1 MMSQWM
7 VMSAT
12 FAAIST
18 ALLAVFLFAR
28 DLLFGG
34 RVDTQRKRLET
45 LPEEPEGGINRWIFH
60 LVEESGVSFDTAT
73 FTAMLGG
80 ASVVGMGAL
89 FVVSDNLL
97 AAAAGAV
104 IGPLFPLFYVL
115 AKRWFRVGNMRR
127 NLPLALQAVADAVR
141 SGQTLEEAC
150 ELAARDVPGP
160 LGSEFAFAKRQL
172 ELGQSP
178 ISVMNR
184 MSIRV
189 PLHEFRI
196 FSTAVVVH
204 RCAGGN
210 LSLLTQR
217 MAMVSRDRQDVRS
230 HLMAVT
236 AGSQLSAVG
245 MIVGVVLAAAALFWL
260 EPEYIGKFVT
270 HPKGPMLLT
279 IAGILELIGVI
290 WVWCILRVQY

>member
-18 ALLAVFLFAR
+18 GLLAIGFFVR

-34 RVDTQRKRLET
+34 RVETQRKRLE
-45 LPEEPEGGINRWIFH
+45 LAAEEPEGGLNKWIFH
-60 LVEESGVSFDTAT
+60 LVEESGVPFDTAT

-80 ASVVGMGAL
+80 AAVIAMGAL
-89 FVVSDNLL
+89 FVITDNLL
-97 AAAAGAV
+97 AAAAGAI
-104 IGPLFPLFYVL
+104 IGPAIPLLYV
-115 AKRWFRVGNMRR
+115 AVKRWFRVGNMRR
-127 NLPLALQAVADAVR
+127 NLPLALQAVADSIR
-141 SGQTLEEAC
+141 SGQTLDEAC
-150 ELAARDVPGP
+150 EMAARDVPGP

-172 ELGQSP
+172 DLGHSP
-178 ISVMNR
+178 LSVMNR
-184 MSIRV
+184 MAIRV

-196 FSTAVVVH
+196 FSTAVIVH
-204 RCAGGN
+204 RRAGGN

-230 HLMAVT
+230 HLMALT
-236 AGSQLSAVG
+236 AGSQLSAIG
-245 MIVGVVLAAAALFWL
+245 MIVGAILAAAALIWL

-290 WVWCILRVQY
+290 WVWRILRVQY